1 MSLRIAKHSNKPNN
15 LKLVPIPDPAEPVYT
30 DAAAAAA
37 ADSVYSASI
46 TGSGA
51 GYHTIGSSSN
61 YPPLYSNTT
70 YPNGGNITYAD
81 SPHQDSDDPTHLNPI
96 DPDNDT
102 VWNVAR
108 LTLYGKPEDNKKLR
122 EYMIAGWEPFST
134 IEKDHQHILF
144 LRRLEVV

>member
-1 MSLRIAKHSNKPNN
+1 MSLRITKSG
-15 LKLVPIPDPAEPVYT
+15 LKLAPIPDPTEPV
-30 DAAAAAA
+30 DV
-37 ADSVYSASI
+37 VYSAST
-46 TGSGA
+46 TGSGT
-51 GYHTIGSSSN
+51 GYHTISSSS

-70 YPNGGNITYAD
+70 YPNGGNTTGGNIMYPD
-81 SPHQDSDDPTHLNPI
+81 SPNQDSDDPTHLNPI

-134 IEKDHQHILF
+134 IEKDHQQILF